1 MPESFFAE
9 GMIYLVPKGNGEMET
24 IQNWRPFTILNPIY
38 KIYANVLA
46 QRIKSFMPDLIQI
59 NQTSFMSKL

>member
-1 MPESFFAE
+1 
-9 GMIYLVPKGNGEMET
+9 MIYLIPKGTGET
-24 IQNWRPFTILNPIY
+24 QNVQNWRPIAILNTIY